1 MENVTITR
9 DEYEALES
17 DLKALKEDKVHLEQQ
32 VKYLMEQMRLS
43 RHRQFGSS
51 SEKGEYDL
59 SQMNLFNEAEIFA
72 DLDAKEPE
80 LTRVTAHKRKKQME
94 GQQKIPDDLPV
105 EEVEHVLPEE
115 EQECPACNEHLHV
128 MGMEVVREELKL
140 IPAKAVIVKH
150 IRYTYACRHCEKHE
164 DSVPVLKAPMPNPV
178 IKGSFASPEAV
189 AHIMSQKFVM
199 GIPLYRQ
206 EQEWKRQG
214 IKLSR
219 QTMSN
224 WLLKC
229 SQDWLEPIYQ
239 QLHKELCS
247 HKVLHAD
254 ETTLQVLQEP
264 GKKAQSKSYMWL
276 YRTSGCATN
285 AIVLYEYQPDRK
297 KERPKVFLEGFTGY
311 LHTDGYS
318 AYHSLPEN
326 IRVVGCL
333 THARRKFD
341 EALKALPEKD
351 REGSL
356 ALMGKRYCDKL
367 FALEGQ
373 FTGLTP
379 EDRYDQRQE
388 QAKPILEAFLSWLK
402 SLNVGKSALGK
413 AVKYTLDQWKYLI
426 RYLEDGDL
434 EISNNRAENSIRPFV
449 IGRKNFL
456 FSNTPGGARA
466 SAVMYSIVETAKE
479 NGLNPYAY
487 LTYVFKNAPNWDFE
501 HDPKKRELL
510 MPTASLQNCR
520 TRPPS

>member
-326 IRVVGCL
+326 IRVVGWL

-456 FSNTPGGARA
+456 FANTPGGARA